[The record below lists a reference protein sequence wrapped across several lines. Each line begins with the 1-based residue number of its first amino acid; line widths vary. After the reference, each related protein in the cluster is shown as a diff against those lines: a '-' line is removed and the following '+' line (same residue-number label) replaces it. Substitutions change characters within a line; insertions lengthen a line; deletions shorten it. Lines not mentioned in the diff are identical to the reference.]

1 MRPDIGYSGSNGSSV
16 VAFIL
21 LSSSRMIGTMG
32 LSSISSSISS
42 CTFLPSPFPAFSNNR
57 ILQERGQRYN
67 NVPSFVLNALNDDD
81 TNSNPTTTTTAT
93 IASTN
98 NIPLP
103 EMYPLL
109 ASSLNDLGFITP
121 TPIQYASALTTIE
134 GGSSSSRS
142 KKKDGNDDS
151 IDIDNEPNVYDNNRM
166 LAAPTGSGKTLAYLL
181 PALSRILSDY
191 VNNNDDNDNNG
202 PKKGGKNTILV
213 VAPTRELAVQLAG
226 DASSLLDNILREKEE
241 NEDDNNNHNDNSL
254 PTVALAVRGLLP
266 PSPRIL
272 KHASV
277 LVGTPAELLQ
287 VVSSDAAGTAFT
299 REGMDFVG
307 GGTLD
312 TIILDEVD
320 VLLPQES
327 KALRTSFDESKVKK
341 GGNRNNKG
349 GDDNGGDDNGSEEDD
364 GPSSQQHGKNNRKG
378 GGGRSRGGRRS
389 TPRTVNDGIDGK
401 VSKTS
406 NWQDDRRKLELRRKQ
421 NAALRKGSGINM
433 GPSVSFAE
441 VSDTERLLEAIASRR
456 FSEGRVGTNLGTA
469 NADVITTPVRI
480 TAGSATASRRVLDR
494 LNKVLNDSADKGAA
508 TSDVSIVW
516 GGEVTMCRPIEE
528 EEEDDK
534 VRMDKSNQVD
544 KANLEVEQGGTAFFE
559 EMEVKKKMTRPV
571 TVPDEVSHRY
581 VTMPSRMEAA
591 SPTHILDA
599 VSKVADQLLLKK
611 EEGGV
616 GGRGLVFLCGEF
628 GKSNIAAP
636 KKKIASK
643 KGGTSKSRRDSM
655 RKKNAKFGGSGGTA
669 GTTSSGGGSGTASAN
684 ALSAR
689 AACTILNEKGIRAEP
704 LHVALGLEGGDGD
717 GDASV
722 IDSDEPSPLLVTF
735 EGSAR
740 GLHLDGIDAV
750 FLVGRPSS
758 AASYLHLAGRV
769 GRAMPN
775 SGDDNDSV
783 KVRPGTVV
791 SFCTAGQFKELGKW
805 TKQVGGGGLEEI
817 VL

>member
-1 MRPDIGYSGSNGSSV
+1 MRRDIGYSSSNGSSV

-21 LSSSRMIGTMG
+21 LSSSHMTGIMG

-42 CTFLPSPFPAFSNNR
+42 RTFLPSPFPAFGSNR
-57 ILQERGQRYN
+57 IQQERGQQRYN
-67 NVPSFVLNALNDDD
+67 NIPSFVLHALNDDD
-81 TNSNPTTTTTAT
+81 INSNPTTTTTAT
-93 IASTN
+93 TATTTATSN

-134 GGSSSSRS
+134 GG
-142 KKKDGNDDS
+142 KDGKDDK
-151 IDIDNEPNVYDNNRM
+151 IDIDNESNVYDSNRM

-191 VNNNDDNDNNG
+191 VNNDDDNDNNG
-202 PKKGGKNTILV
+202 RKKGGKNTILV

-226 DASSLLDNILREKEE
+226 DASSLLDGILREKEDD
-241 NEDDNNNHNDNSL
+241 EDDNNNNHNDNSL

-349 GDDNGGDDNGSEEDD
+349 GDDGGGGDDTMNEEDE
-364 GPSSQQHGKNNRKG
+364 GSYAQQHGKNNRKG
-378 GGGRSRGGRRS
+378 SGGRSRGGRRS

-456 FSEGRVGTNLGTA
+456 FSEGRVGTNMGTA

-528 EEEDDK
+528 EEEEDDK
-534 VRMDKSNQVD
+534 LQKDKSNPVD
-544 KANLEVEQGGTAFFE
+544 KANSDGEQQGGSAFFA
-559 EMEVKKKMTRPV
+559 EMKEKKKMTRPV

-581 VTMPSRMEAA
+581 VTMPSRMEAS
-591 SPTHILDA
+591 SPIHILDA

-616 GGRGLVFLCGEF
+616 VGGGGGRGLVFLCGEF

-636 KKKIASK
+636 KKKLASK

-669 GTTSSGGGSGTASAN
+669 GTASSSGGGSGTASAN

-689 AACTILNEKGIRAEP
+689 AACTILNEKGIRAE
-704 LHVALGLEGGDGD
+704 VR
-717 GDASV
+717 S
-722 IDSDEPSPLLVTF
+722 F
-735 EGSAR
+735 EKMFIR
-740 GLHLDGIDAV
+740 
-750 FLVGRPSS
+750 
-758 AASYLHLAGRV
+758 
-769 GRAMPN
+769 
-775 SGDDNDSV
+775 
-783 KVRPGTVV
+783 
-791 SFCTAGQFKELGKW
+791 
-805 TKQVGGGGLEEI
+805 
-817 VL
+817 